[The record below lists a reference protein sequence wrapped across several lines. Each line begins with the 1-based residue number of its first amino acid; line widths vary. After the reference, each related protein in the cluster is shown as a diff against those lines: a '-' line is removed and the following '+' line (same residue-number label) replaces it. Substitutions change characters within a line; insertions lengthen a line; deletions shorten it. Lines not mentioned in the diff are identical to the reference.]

1 MLLNNYNQEREFH
14 SKFPWVG
21 KGRIRLPLGWL
32 KLISEACH
40 DIEALISPDD
50 PKEVIQYFFATVRNY
65 KLQLYIDVTYEGKTC
80 ARVAALQSLLEEL
93 PDLSEV
99 TCSLCGNKVAE
110 ARHSHV
116 SLPDCGCSKVISDHK
131 VQTEDTNTGSLIDER
146 LKEAQLVSEPTVETI
161 VLEDNLKISSLNCL
175 ELFNIKYA
183 QQMLSEVNDRYK
195 DRDDINKAKS
205 TLNKLIK
212 TGATKKIKPI
222 PPMLDE
228 LELDFPN
235 FVEVTNMLKGLQ
247 ALSTDSETPKIPPI
261 LLLGPPGLGK
271 TMFAQALA
279 NGMNVPFKVMRM
291 ENQQASASL
300 TGTAEFWSNSKP
312 GLIFNLLTNEN
323 CANPIVVLDEVDKSN
338 VNAQYNP
345 LNSLYSLLETSSS
358 KVFSDESLPDLTLD
372 ASKITWIL
380 TANNIEHLPEAILSR
395 VRVFNIP
402 SPNLDQA
409 KSIVNKI
416 YQGMLKD
423 STNLTSKFNA
433 KLNDEVINY
442 LASFSPRVIKL
453 SIEFAL
459 GKAALAK
466 RKNLMTIDF
475 DKVVPKKAFHVGFI

>member
-1 MLLNNYNQEREFH
+1 MLLNKFIQENELH

-21 KGRIRLPLGWL
+21 KGRIRLPIGWL

-40 DIEALISPDD
+40 DIEAIISPDD
-50 PKEVIQYFFATVRNY
+50 PKEVVQYFFATVRNY
-65 KLQLYIDVTYEGKTC
+65 KLQLYIDVTYEGKTS

-116 SLPDCGCSKVISDHK
+116 SLPDCGCSKGISDHK
-131 VQTEDTNTGSLIDER
+131 VQTEDKNIGSVIDER
-146 LKEAQLVSEPTVETI
+146 LKEAQLVSEPTVETN
-161 VLEDNLKISSLNCL
+161 VLEENLKVSSLNCL
-175 ELFNIKYA
+175 EIFNIKFA
-183 QQMLSEVNDRYK
+183 KQLLSEVNDRYK

-205 TLNKLIK
+205 TINKLIK
-212 TGATKKIKPI
+212 TGATKTIQPI

-228 LELDFPN
+228 LEIDFPN
-235 FVEVTNMLKGLQ
+235 FVEITDMLKGLQ
-247 ALSTDSETPKIPPI
+247 ALSTDSEIPKIPPI

-312 GLIFNLLTNEN
+312 GLIFNLLTTEN

-358 KVFSDESLPDLTLD
+358 KVFSDESMPDLTLD

-380 TANNIEHLPEAILSR
+380 TANNIDHIPEAILSR

-402 SPNLDQA
+402 SPSLDQS
-409 KSIVNKI
+409 KSIVSKI
-416 YQGMLKD
+416 YKGMLKD
-423 STNLTSKFNA
+423 SANLTAKFNA
-433 KLNDEVINY
+433 KLNDEVINC
-442 LASFSPRVIKL
+442 LARFSPRAIKL

-466 RKNLMTIDF
+466 RRNILLTDLGF
-475 DKVVPKKAFHVGFI
+475 VVKVEKTKIGFM